1 MFGLTNFGKLGVIGG
16 KRTSLSAAI
25 AALFSSGEQGV
36 WYDPSDFSTL
46 FQDSAGTTPVTAVEQ
61 PVGLML
67 DKSKG
72 LVLGPELVTNG
83 DGGTFATGIAGVVSM
98 SAATISRDATLLPSG
113 SLKVVANGSASCGAL
128 LQTFSCTVGAVYR
141 IRGSFF
147 APSTNT
153 SSNATAVSC
162 LSYGGSAIDI
172 SAQVSAEDVWQTF
185 DFLFTAS
192 AVTHDLFGWSL
203 DRGVAWGAPGDTC
216 YFDNISIKEIP
227 GNHATQATA
236 GSRPTLKDISGYKSA
251 FFDGSNDSLSTT
263 TGGGG
268 TTGFFFCQAIKPTGG
283 VGTVRIIF
291 GDGGAN
297 TGYHVALSA
306 TNKLVMYGGTGGG
319 FTELLSTDDVNV
331 GETHLVTTWDDGVNF
346 NVQVDAGA
354 VVSMARPAVV
364 AGLASLS
371 IGKDGNGG
379 GLLFTGNLYPQVY
392 VKNSGLTAGQRAS
405 VQAYCKSKAGL

>member
-1 MFGLTNFGKLGVIGG
+1 MGMNRPQQTITLDQK
-16 KRTSLSAAI
+16 I
-25 AALFSSGEQGV
+25 ASLFSSGEQGV

-46 FQDSAGTTPVTAVEQ
+46 FQDSAGNTPVTAIEQ

-162 LSYGGSAIDI
+162 LSYGGSVIDI

-185 DFLFTAS
+185 DFFFTAS

-236 GSRPTLKDISGYKSA
+236 GSRPVLKDINGKKSVY
-251 FFDGSNDSLSTT
+251 FNGIDNSLATT
-263 TGGGG
+263 AGGGG

-283 VGTVRIIF
+283 AGTLRVAF
-291 GDGGAN
+291 GDGGSA
-297 TGYHVALSA
+297 TGYHVAIDTA
-306 TNKLVMYGGTGGG
+306 NKLTLFAGSGVYWT
-319 FTELLSTDDVNV
+319 TVTSTDSVDVGV
-331 GETHLVTTWDDGVNF
+331 ACLITAWDDGVNL
-346 NVQVDAGA
+346 NVQVNSGTI
-354 VVSMARPAVV
+354 VSTPRPAVA

-371 IGKDGNGG
+371 IGKDGYASGAFFN
-379 GLLFTGNLYPQVY
+379 GNLYPEVY